1 MFYWRNMITEYLEK
15 LHEEMYEKKV
25 LLERDL
31 KKNELLLKEN
41 LQFIYTLENSLDK
54 NYESFSPRDINHE
67 SYAKIESLKKEQVQ
81 IVARSE
87 KLETKILDL
96 NEHLTELE
104 NVLKSVRENI
114 RVEDAKNILVEEDE
128 VFRKKIL
135 ETQEMERQRIARE
148 LHDSIVQNLTG
159 IVHKLELCTKLMDMD
174 TVRCKL
180 ELQTLSKL
188 VRKIIEDMRQVIY
201 DLRPMSLDDIGLPV
215 TLEHEVDKLKKNG
228 EFIVDYRIEGTVE
241 KLSSLISLTVLR
253 IVQEAC
259 NNIRKHAN
267 AKHISILL
275 TYEPEK
281 INIEIK
287 DDGCGFDVN
296 EIKHLHREDSSG
308 FGISMMKERVYLL
321 SGKIKIKSVKN
332 EGTVIMV
339 QIPIDKEEK

>member
-1 MFYWRNMITEYLEK
+1 MITEYLEK

-25 LLERDL
+25 SLERDY
-31 KKNELLLKEN
+31 KRNELLLKEN

-54 NYESFSPRDINHE
+54 NYESFSPLGINRE
-67 SYAKIESLKKEQVQ
+67 SYAKIESLKKEQSQ
-81 IVARSE
+81 IVSQSE
-87 KLETKILDL
+87 ELKIKIIDLD
-96 NEHLTELE
+96 EHLKELE
-104 NVLKSVRENI
+104 SVLKSVRENI
-114 RVEDAKNILVEEDE
+114 RVENEKNILIEDDE

-180 ELQTLSKL
+180 ELQTLSKT
-188 VRKIIEDMRQVIY
+188 VRKIIEEMRQVIY

-215 TLEHEVDKLKKNG
+215 TLEQEVDKLKRTG
-228 EFIVDYRIEGTVE
+228 EFMVDYKIEGTVE
-241 KLSSLISLTVLR
+241 KLSSLISLTILR

-267 AKHISILL
+267 AEHISILL

-281 INIEIK
+281 INVQIK

-321 SGKIKIKSVKN
+321 SGRIEIKSIKS
-332 EGTVIMV
+332 EGTIITV

>member
-1 MFYWRNMITEYLEK
+1 MITEYLEK
-15 LHEEMYEKKV
+15 LHEKMYEKKV
-25 LLERDL
+25 SLERDY
-31 KKNELLLKEN
+31 KRNELLLKEN

-54 NYESFSPRDINHE
+54 NYESFSPLGINRE
-67 SYAKIESLKKEQVQ
+67 SYAKIESLKKEQSQ
-81 IVARSE
+81 IVSQSE
-87 KLETKILDL
+87 ELKIKIIDLD
-96 NEHLTELE
+96 EHLKELE
-104 NVLKSVRENI
+104 SVLKSVRENI
-114 RVEDAKNILVEEDE
+114 RVENEKNILIEDDE

-180 ELQTLSKL
+180 ELQTLSKT
-188 VRKIIEDMRQVIY
+188 VRKIIEEMRQVIY

-215 TLEHEVDKLKKNG
+215 TLEQEVDKLKRTG
-228 EFIVDYRIEGTVE
+228 EFMVDYKIEGTVE
-241 KLSSLISLTVLR
+241 KLSSLISLTILR

-267 AKHISILL
+267 AEHISILL

-281 INIEIK
+281 INVQIK

-321 SGKIKIKSVKN
+321 SGRIEIKSIKS
-332 EGTVIMV
+332 EGTIITV